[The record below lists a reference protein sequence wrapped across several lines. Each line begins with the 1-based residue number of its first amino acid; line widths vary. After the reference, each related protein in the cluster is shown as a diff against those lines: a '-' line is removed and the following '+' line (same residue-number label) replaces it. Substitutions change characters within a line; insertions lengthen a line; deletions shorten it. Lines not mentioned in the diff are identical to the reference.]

1 MDEGRP
7 PLSIEPLGESAFAC
21 QIPAPITLDRQR
33 WIWGFDAAVH
43 DALPAVQTSVGMNNL
58 TVLFDALSEPPHSV
72 RERLEALWRDGHAAG
87 EPGERIEIPVA
98 YGGTDGPDLADV
110 ARHCGMSQQEVVQLH
125 AQATY
130 TVFFVGFLP
139 GFAYL
144 GELDARL
151 ATPRL
156 PEPRIKVPAGSIA
169 IGGNQTGIY
178 PLSTPGGWRL
188 IGRTD
193 RVMFDPRRSP
203 PTLLRAGNLVRFVIA
218 GCRPC

>member
-1 MDEGRP
+1 MDEARP

-21 QIPAPITLDRQR
+21 QIPAPISLDRQR
-33 WIWGFDAAVH
+33 WIWGFDDAVRG
-43 DALPAVQTSVGMNNL
+43 AMPAVQTSVGMNNL
-58 TVLFDALSEPPHSV
+58 TVLFDALSDPPPVV
-72 RERLEALWRDGHAAG
+72 RDRLEALWRGGHAAG
-87 EPGERIEIPVA
+87 EPGEPVEIPVA
-98 YGGTDGPDLADV
+98 YGGAEGPDLADV
-110 ARHCGMSQQEVVQLH
+110 AHHCGLTQQEVVRLH
-125 AQATY
+125 AQSTY

-156 PEPRIKVPAGSIA
+156 AQPRIRVPAGSVA

-178 PLSTPGGWRL
+178 PSPSPGGWRL

-193 RVMFDPRRSP
+193 RVLFDPRRSP
-203 PTLLRAGNLVRFVIA
+203 PALLRAGSLVRFVIA
-218 GCRPC
+218 RTAPC